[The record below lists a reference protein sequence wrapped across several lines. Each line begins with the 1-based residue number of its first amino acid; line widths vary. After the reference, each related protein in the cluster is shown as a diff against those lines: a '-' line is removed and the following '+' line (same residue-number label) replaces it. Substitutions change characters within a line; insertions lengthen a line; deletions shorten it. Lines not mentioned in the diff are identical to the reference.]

1 VLLTLSN
8 PDVEIQALQA
18 DQAYNQARFDL
29 FAMKTNLN
37 SARLAQEGLVAT
49 TRTNYIAATQDAA
62 AAESLV
68 TKNLISPFDANQKK
82 AAAQEYETRLR
93 VEKERLA
100 LMTQS
105 VDSQISVQ
113 TDQVKRLKSIAEL
126 DRSRVNALQVTAPDA
141 GIVQDLTIQLGQ
153 WVTEGTT
160 LAKVVQ
166 PGTLKAVIRIP
177 ETQAKDVAVGQDADI
192 DTRNGIVHG
201 KVSRKDPSSVNGT
214 VTVDVKMEGALPP
227 GAVPDLSVDGT
238 IRIASLKN
246 VMYTGRPAYGS
257 GTGLVGLFKVVE
269 NGSAAIRVQVQLG
282 KSSVTTVEILKGLN
296 IGDKV
301 ILSDMSQYDNVERV
315 RLK

>member
-1 VLLTLSN
+1 MDVARAPKKKTSKYVAIGGGIFALIIVTVALGRLKPAAPSVEIATLLIDSVKQGDLSIEVRGPGNLTPEHIRFITAQASARVDRLIAQSGQSVPAGGVLLTLSN

-29 FAMKTNLN
+29 FAMRTNLN
-37 SARLAQEGLVAT
+37 AARLAQEGTVAT

-100 LMTQS
+100 LMTSS
-105 VDSQISVQ
+105 VDSQIAVQ

-166 PGTLKAVIRIP
+166 PGTLKAVI
-177 ETQAKDVAVGQDADI
+177 Q
-192 DTRNGIVHG
+192 N
-201 KVSRKDPSSVNGT
+201 S
-214 VTVDVKMEGALPP
+214 
-227 GAVPDLSVDGT
+227 
-238 IRIASLKN
+238 
-246 VMYTGRPAYGS
+246 
-257 GTGLVGLFKVVE
+257 
-269 NGSAAIRVQVQLG
+269 
-282 KSSVTTVEILKGLN
+282 
-296 IGDKV
+296 
-301 ILSDMSQYDNVERV
+301 
-315 RLK
+315 